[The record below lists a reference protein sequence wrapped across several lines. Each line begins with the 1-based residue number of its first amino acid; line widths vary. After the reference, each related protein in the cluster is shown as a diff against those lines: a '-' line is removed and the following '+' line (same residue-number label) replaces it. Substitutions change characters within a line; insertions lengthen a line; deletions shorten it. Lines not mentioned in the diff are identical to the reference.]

1 MLCSSL
7 RCHRQDQVRNATPQS
22 TILVTVHPV
31 KRDRM
36 AVGEE
41 LFLKVV
47 VHHLLHGA
55 QTTLHRNLLLFTEQ
69 HCEYQERLLVGG
81 VLMVAVAIEN
91 EGGPW
96 GQFLEAVNNGHGLVS
111 LKRNL
116 QLAVDVQLHLV
127 AVLVRFAGSIDVQNG
142 GIEGRS
148 QPLSQAGQRPLRFDT
163 SSEDQTDWLG
173 GLGRLEVLQQMD
185 LAPGPQLRTL
195 VRKLAL

>member
-1 MLCSSL
+1 M
-7 RCHRQDQVRNATPQS
+7 RNATPQS

-31 KRDRM
+31 KRDWM

-47 VHHLLHGA
+47 VHHLLHSA
-55 QTTLHRNLLLFTEQ
+55 QTTLHRNLLLFAEQ

-96 GQFLEAVNNGHGLVS
+96 GQFLEAVNNGHRLVS

-116 QLAVDVQLHLV
+116 QLAVNVQFHLV

-142 GIEGRS
+142 GIEGRC
-148 QPLSQAGQRPLRFDT
+148 QPMSQAGQRPLRFDT
-163 SSEDQTDWLG
+163 GSEDQTDWLG
-173 GLGRLEVLQQMD
+173 GLRRPEVLQQMD